1 MDKILAPVAVKISKL
16 KTDPIA
22 VLEASADMPVAI
34 LDRNKP
40 VGYLMSA
47 KVWEAIVDQLEEA
60 ELRTLAILRSND
72 GRPTMVVELE
82 DL

>member
-1 MDKILAPVAVKISKL
+1 MEKILAPVAVNISRL
-16 KTDPIA
+16 KSDPIA

-34 LDRNKP
+34 LRRNKP

-47 KVWEAIVDQLEEA
+47 KVWEAILDQLEEA
-60 ELRTLAILRSND
+60 ELRTLAVQRSND
-72 GRPTMVVELE
+72 GRPTTVAELE